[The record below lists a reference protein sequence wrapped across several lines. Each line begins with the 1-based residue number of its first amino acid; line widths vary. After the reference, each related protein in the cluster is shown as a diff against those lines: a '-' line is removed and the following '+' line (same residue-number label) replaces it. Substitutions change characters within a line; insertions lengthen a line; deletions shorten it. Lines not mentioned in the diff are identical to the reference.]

1 VAAKAKGIRV
11 ILLTPTADVA
21 ARLEDPGDPLNR
33 HAEQVR
39 RLARQQDVA
48 LVDSL
53 AAFLKHTGG
62 GGRLAD
68 LMSSGNHPSRMGH
81 DLVVEEIQRWFPR

>member
-1 VAAKAKGIRV
+1 
-11 ILLTPTADVA
+11 VA

-68 LMSSGNHPSRMGH
+68 LMSSGNRPSRQGH
-81 DLVVEEIQRWFPR
+81 DLVVEEILRWFLR